1 MNFCVEYRLVPD
13 TDLAGY
19 PAAGYRAIN
28 FAGYRISGEI
38 VNIEFERKKFIEI
51 FSFQQNL
58 LTFLV
63 AISLKKY
70 AHSKFASFVQQF
82 KG

>member
-1 MNFCVEYRLVPD
+1 MPYYPLDFLSFIGRVIPD

-19 PAAGYRAIN
+19 PANN

-38 VNIEFERKKFIEI
+38 VNIEFFSSKKYLEI

-63 AISLKKY
+63 AISLL
-70 AHSKFASFVQQF
+70 F
-82 KG
+82 